1 MTGVATSAGV
11 AAIVVT
17 ATAGDVLQS
26 HAMKKIGDL
35 GAVRRSQGLSQVI
48 RRVIAS
54 PQFMLGLLFMALAFV
69 SLLVTLSWA
78 DVSVVG
84 PASASLTFIA
94 NALAARVFLK
104 EHVDRRRWLAAVL
117 VTAGVALLAH

>member
-1 MTGVATSAGV
+1 VTSTAAWAGI

-17 ATAGDVLQS
+17 ATSGDVLQS
-26 HAMKKIGDL
+26 RAMKEIGDL
-35 GAVRRSQGLSQVI
+35 GAVRKSQGLFQVV
-48 RRVIAS
+48 RRVVTS
-54 PQFMLGLLFMALAFV
+54 PKFMLGLLFMALAFA

-94 NALAARVFLK
+94 NALAAGVFLK
-104 EHVDRRRWLAAVL
+104 ERVDHRRWLAAGFVA
-117 VTAGVALLAH
+117 AGVVLLAH

>member
-1 MTGVATSAGV
+1 MTSIATWAGI

-26 HAMKKIGDL
+26 HAMKQIGDL
-35 GAVRRSQGLSQVI
+35 GAIRRSQGLLQVI
-48 RRVIAS
+48 RRVIGS

-69 SLLVTLSWA
+69 CLLVTLSWA
-78 DVSVVG
+78 DVSIVG

-94 NALAARVFLK
+94 NALAARIFLK
-104 EHVDRRRWLAAVL
+104 EHVDRRRWVAAVL
-117 VTAGVALLAH
+117 VTTGVALLAH